1 MDALFAAHAAA
12 IQQASDRVYLSS
24 KEKDPAWQ
32 RIRHAL
38 DSVGGQRD
46 CHSSRLFWYTDFKE
60 AQAAAR
66 QSQKPILSLRL
77 LGKLTDEYSC
87 ANSRFFRA
95 TLYPNKEVAD
105 MLRERFV
112 LHWQTVRPVPTVT
125 IDFGDGRKL
134 LRTVTGNSAHYVLS
148 TDGQPLDVLP
158 GIYGPQAFLRCLE
171 RAEQLAHAVMAD
183 GPATSSLVAEY
194 HRHRSAALD
203 RAWQHDLKRLNL
215 WPTAK
220 QTTHRKADLSPPEDA
235 SDPLWQRIAELHT
248 NSVGQLDAAS
258 QRLIASHHPR
268 AVEATRIAAS
278 KGAVESPLIRL
289 VSNLQDTIALDT
301 VRNEYV
307 LHRRIHDWF
316 AAGQVGELAALN
328 ERVYAELF
336 LTPSSDPWL
345 GLLPEAYSGLENDG
359 VVAAGR

>member
-1 MDALFAAHAAA
+1 MRTAHMLTTALALLGCHGVCLCELRANDLQQLAVQAASDEGAEEAIAELRAHGPAGLDALFAAHAAA
-12 IQQASDRVYLSS
+12 IQQASDRVYLPS

-235 SDPLWQRIAELHT
+235 SAPF
-248 NSVGQLDAAS
+248 G
-258 QRLIASHHPR
+258 
-268 AVEATRIAAS
+268 
-278 KGAVESPLIRL
+278 
-289 VSNLQDTIALDT
+289 
-301 VRNEYV
+301 
-307 LHRRIHDWF
+307 
-316 AAGQVGELAALN
+316 
-328 ERVYAELF
+328 
-336 LTPSSDPWL
+336 
-345 GLLPEAYSGLENDG
+345 SGLPNCTRTRS
-359 VVAAGR
+359 VSSTLPANA

>member
-1 MDALFAAHAAA
+1 M
-12 IQQASDRVYLSS
+12 
-24 KEKDPAWQ
+24 
-32 RIRHAL
+32 
-38 DSVGGQRD
+38 
-46 CHSSRLFWYTDFKE
+46 
-60 AQAAAR
+60 
-66 QSQKPILSLRL
+66 
-77 LGKLTDEYSC
+77 
-87 ANSRFFRA
+87 
-95 TLYPNKEVAD
+95 
-105 MLRERFV
+105 
-112 LHWQTVRPVPTVT
+112 
-125 IDFGDGRKL
+125 
-134 LRTVTGNSAHYVLS
+134 
-148 TDGQPLDVLP
+148 
-158 GIYGPQAFLRCLE
+158 
-171 RAEQLAHAVMAD
+171 
-183 GPATSSLVAEY
+183 
-194 HRHRSAALD
+194 
-203 RAWQHDLKRLNL
+203 
-215 WPTAK
+215 
-220 QTTHRKADLSPPEDA
+220 
-235 SDPLWQRIAELHT
+235 HT

-268 AVEATRIAAS
+268 AVEATRIAAP